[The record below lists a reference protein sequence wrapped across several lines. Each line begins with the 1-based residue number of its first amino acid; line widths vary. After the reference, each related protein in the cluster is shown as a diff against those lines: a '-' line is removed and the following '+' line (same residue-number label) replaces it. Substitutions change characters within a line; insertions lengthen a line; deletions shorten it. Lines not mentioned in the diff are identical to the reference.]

1 MRLEEI
7 STVMSA
13 KYEAEVSQ
21 RDDLI
26 AKFNE
31 HLERCTEEQS
41 ALSMEIEK
49 RRGELT
55 ETRLELSELQCQMD
69 ELFAEKET
77 SVVECEKLKADLLAL
92 QQQLRERSEELKR
105 EQDLRMEFESKNKEN
120 CEINEF
126 LSSELQECQVAYKD
140 VSCLKI
146 D

>member
-1 MRLEEI
+1 MN
-7 STVMSA
+7 A

-31 HLERCTEEQS
+31 HLERCAEEQS
-41 ALSMEIEK
+41 ALSMEIDK
-49 RRGELT
+49 RRSELT

-77 SVVECEKLKADLLAL
+77 SVVECEKLRVDLLAL
-92 QQQLRERSEELKR
+92 QQQLREKREELKH
-105 EQDLRMEFESKNKEN
+105 EQDKRLEFETKNKEN

-126 LSSELQECQVAYKD
+126 LSNELQECQVAYKD

-146 D
+146 N